1 MAQAKIGDTV
11 RVHYTGTLEDGQQF
25 DSSSGRDP
33 LEFTIG
39 RGAVIPGF
47 ENAVIGMAPGESRSV
62 TIPSQEAYGDHRPE
76 AVQEIERAQIPPGLE
91 VEPGMRLEAS
101 DKEGH
106 PLLVTVVEVSDSAVT
121 LDANHPLAGE
131 DLTFEIELVEIAA

>member
-1 MAQAKIGDTV
+1 MSQAKIGDTV
-11 RVHYTGTLEDGQQF
+11 RVHYTGTLGDGQQF

-33 LEFTIG
+33 LEFIIG

-47 ENAVIGMAPGESRSV
+47 ENAVVGMAPGESRSV
-62 TIPSQEAYGDHRPE
+62 TIPSEEAYGSHRPE
-76 AVQEIERAQIPPGLE
+76 AVQEIDRTQIPPGLE
-91 VEPGMRLEAS
+91 VEPGMQLEAS
-101 DKEGH
+101 DREGQ
-106 PLLVTVVEVSDSAVT
+106 PLLVTVVEVSDAKVT